1 MHIEQDNTQ
10 LKLGCLNPNQ
20 YKYLPDE
27 AVECTKLICK
37 FSGKVEV
44 YLSHEYLFFFSPWQK
59 KPYFIIILLS
69 QFFLSV
75 LIRTV
80 CRNIPR
86 YESQSSEII

>member
-37 FSGKVEV
+37 FTGKVEV
-44 YLSHEYLFFFSPWQK
+44 YLSHECLFFFFSLAK
-59 KPYFIIILLS
+59 ETVFHNHS
-69 QFFLSV
+69 SFSV
-75 LIRTV
+75 LSFSV
-80 CRNIPR
+80 DKDCM
-86 YESQSSEII
+86 